1 MAATRPNY
9 ATIYTITIIFCFICT
24 IQFSLIFICP
34 ILEFFKL
41 QFFEKNE
48 IPIRKPIEYM
58 YLMLT
63 FFHIALHLLLIV
75 FCCFFERKQLDLEF
89 GISTILW
96 FVIPSIYTY
105 YTIDELGDIP
115 LFCPSNYPYKNS
127 KLLHLCQIRIA
138 NLICMWI
145 MFVITLIATII
156 MCVPEKTY
164 KDMVGIDNDGRD

>member
-48 IPIRKPIEYM
+48 IPIRKPIEY
-58 YLMLT
+58 
-63 FFHIALHLLLIV
+63 I
-75 FCCFFERKQLDLEF
+75 KQLDLEF

>member
-1 MAATRPNY
+1 MSRY
-9 ATIYTITIIFCFICT
+9 
-24 IQFSLIFICP
+24 LK
-34 ILEFFKL
+34 ILENLSLFIYWRNN
-41 QFFEKNE
+41 ERRCENKN
-48 IPIRKPIEYM
+48 
-58 YLMLT
+58 
-63 FFHIALHLLLIV
+63 
-75 FCCFFERKQLDLEF
+75 F
-89 GISTILW
+89 G
-96 FVIPSIYTY
+96 IYTY